1 MGYTREEKIHAVV
14 NAPRPE
20 NVQQLRSF
28 LGLVNYYH
36 KFLPNLATT
45 LNPLNGLLEQGK
57 RWNWTTEC
65 EEAFHSVK
73 KLIKSDMVLTH
84 YDPGW
89 PLRLACD
96 ASPVGIGA
104 VLSHIMEDGSE
115 RPIAFTSR
123 TLTKA
128 ERNYSQID
136 KEALALVWGV
146 KKFHLYLFGRHFT
159 LVTDHEPLTSIFNP
173 KKGIPAM
180 TVARLQRY
188 ALFLA
193 GLEYSIEYKNTTQQ
207 WNADGLSRLPLKKAC
222 DKEVVDPVEIFQV
235 SQIEVLPVNADM
247 ICQQLR
253 EIRFC
258 HVWRKTQRR
267 KDELTIQDGC
277 LMWGSQVIIPPKHQA
292 ELLAELHEG
301 HLGIVKMKALARSYM
316 WWPGMDKA
324 IEEVAKGCTGCH
336 STHGSGRH
344 DHGNAW
350 IDLQFKESN
359 KSVSES

>member
-1 MGYTREEKIHAVV
+1 M
-14 NAPRPE
+14 
-20 NVQQLRSF
+20 
-28 LGLVNYYH
+28 
-36 KFLPNLATT
+36 
-45 LNPLNGLLEQGK
+45 EQGK

-73 KLIKSDMVLTH
+73 KLITSDMVLTH
-84 YDPGW
+84 YDPGR

-104 VLSHIMEDGSE
+104 FLSHIMEDGSE

-159 LVTDHEPLTSIFNP
+159 LVTDHEPLTSIFSP
-173 KKGIPAM
+173 KKGIPAI

-193 GLEYSIEYKNTTQQ
+193 GFEYSIEYKNTTQHG
-207 WNADGLSRLPLKKAC
+207 NADGFSRLPLKKAC

-247 ICQQLR
+247 IRQA
-253 EIRFC
+253 
-258 HVWRKTQRR
+258 TQRDPVLSCVMENTKQGWPTVSEKELEPFQR
-267 KDELTIQDGC
+267 RNDELTIQDGF
-277 LMWGSQVIIPPKHQA
+277 LMWGSRVIIPPKHQA
-292 ELLAELHEG
+292 QLLAELHEG

-324 IEEVAKGCTGCH
+324 IE
-336 STHGSGRH
+336 
-344 DHGNAW
+344 
-350 IDLQFKESN
+350 
-359 KSVSES
+359 